1 MPTAGAGLSTVLV
14 TAMSAAGGPFTTAA
28 ATSLLVS
35 GSGWSL
41 AVIAARFVTSP
52 ATFSVATRVSVAD
65 WPAST
70 VPTVHFPVAG
80 T

>member
-1 MPTAGAGLSTVLV
+1 MSTVFV
-14 TAMSAAGGPFTTAA
+14 TAMSAAGWPFTTAA

-41 AVIAARFVTSP
+41 AVIAAKFVISP
-52 ATFSVATRVSVAD
+52 ATASVATRVRVAD
-65 WPAST
+65 WPTST